1 MQHSSTAPTLLRK
14 AALEATRW
22 TRAVARPEQVAP
34 TDPDWQVW
42 LILSGRGWGKTRTGA
57 EWITANAAKHPDTRW
72 AIVAPTFADAR
83 DTCVE
88 GVSGV
93 RAVLDRYGLTA
104 RWNRSLG
111 EIDLKNGSK
120 IKLFS
125 ADEPDR
131 LRGPQHHGAWC
142 DEMAAWRYMETWDQL
157 RFGLRLG
164 QNPQTVITTTP
175 KPNVL
180 LRALMKRDTTH
191 VTRGSTFDNAANLSP
206 AALAELRERYE
217 GTRLGRQELY
227 GEVLDDVEG
236 ALFPLALIDKHR
248 VTDPPELEAIVVGVD
263 PAVTANANS
272 DDTGIITVG
281 RRGDHLYVLADHS
294 LKDTPDAWARAVVQQ
309 YHASGANYVI
319 VETNNG
325 GDLIKQVIRTVDPT
339 VPLKT
344 VTATRGKYLRAEPIG
359 AMYEQGKVH
368 HVGVL
373 PALEEQ
379 MSQWV
384 PGDPKSPDRLDALVY
399 ACMSLTTRNVAPVQ
413 SFAT

>member
-1 MQHSSTAPTLLRK
+1 MPPSSTAPPTLRK
-14 AALEATRW
+14 AALEAVRW
-22 TRAVARPEQVAP
+22 RKATARPEQVAP
-34 TDPDWQVW
+34 DNPWLVW

-57 EWITANAAKHPDTRW
+57 EWIAENAVRQPDTRW
-72 AIVAPTFADAR
+72 AIVAPTFSDAR

-93 RAVLDRYGLTA
+93 RAVLTRYDAIA

-111 EIDLKNGSK
+111 EIDLTNGSK

-164 QNPQTVITTTP
+164 ANPQTVITTTP

-206 AALAELRERYE
+206 AALDELRERYE

-236 ALFPLALIDKHR
+236 ALFPLTLIDKHR
-248 VTDPPELEAIVVGVD
+248 VTDHPELDSIVIGVD
-263 PAVTANANS
+263 PAVTANTHS

-281 RRGDHLYVLADHS
+281 KGLNNHLYVLADHS
-294 LKDTPDAWARAVVQQ
+294 LKDTPDAWARAIVQQ
-309 YHASGANYVI
+309 YHDSAANYVI

-339 VPLKT
+339 VPLRT
-344 VTATRGKYLRAEPIG
+344 VTATRGKYLRAEPV
-359 AMYEQGKVH
+359 AALYEQGKVH

-399 ACMSLTTRNVAPVQ
+399 ACMNLATRTPAPVQ